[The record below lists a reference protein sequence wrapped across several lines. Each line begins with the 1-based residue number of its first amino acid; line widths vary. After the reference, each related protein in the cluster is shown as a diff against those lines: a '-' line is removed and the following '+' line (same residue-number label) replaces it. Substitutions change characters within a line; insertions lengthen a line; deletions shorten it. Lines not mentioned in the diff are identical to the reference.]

1 MKDCLGAM
9 SMMAVLIPVFFLI
22 IITMCKR
29 IPFIGGNMIFAF
41 FGAGVLALLMGGKM
55 NPSEWISPWIN
66 SFNSIAFI
74 FYIVI
79 LGAVFSALQVA
90 TGAME
95 IVLNILRSIFGKTP
109 EGLVFA
115 ILVTLYIG
123 GSLMGTVA
131 AVGAVIGLLVVPSL
145 REMGMKPDLICA
157 TIVTG
162 ASMGGMMPPV
172 SNAVILACGLI
183 GIDASQAL
191 MVSYISVGLG
201 LIVITLFFCKVY
213 IGNHY
218 AIPEKMIPREST
230 WTIFSWNWPKLIP
243 LFILITCVML
253 NSIPSIKFDFPKFV
267 LSFLPGWQG
276 NLFQSISHIY
286 ILGKITNNIVMSMI
300 FAILSCFIVQP
311 GLWKKMRGQLLKRL
325 EAVRD
330 PEIILIATAFFLG
343 SFKLGGQNQAIAQWA
358 GELDSTFL
366 IIGGSLT
373 LVISGMLTGGQSTAQ
388 SMLLPIL
395 APAWSS
401 IGISDLNIA
410 LASSHLGMAGQ
421 GFPPCD
427 MNTFILAGLVGSLLG
442 ETVNPLKSMLYSSP
456 YCIYL
461 TLAGLYF
468 LL

>member
-1 MKDCLGAM
+1 
-9 SMMAVLIPVFFLI
+9 MMEVLIPVLFLI

-29 IPFIGGNMIFAF
+29 IPFVGGNMTFAF
-41 FGAGVLALLMGGKM
+41 FGAGIAALLMGGRTD
-55 NPSEWISPWIN
+55 PSAWISPWIT

-79 LGAVFSALQVA
+79 LGALFSALQVA
-90 TGAME
+90 GGAME
-95 IVLNILRSIFGKTP
+95 TVLNMLRAVFGKTP

-172 SNAVILACGLI
+172 SNAVILACGLV
-183 GIDASQAL
+183 GIDAAEAL
-191 MVSYISVGLG
+191 MISYVSVGLG
-201 LIVITLFFCKVY
+201 LIVTTLFFCKVY
-213 IGNHY
+213 IGRHY
-218 AIPEKMIPREST
+218 AIPENLIPRESAL
-230 WTIFSWNWPKLIP
+230 TIFLWNWPKLIP
-243 LFILITCVML
+243 LLVLVTCVML
-253 NSIPSIKFDFPKFV
+253 NSISSIKFDLPKFI
-267 LSFLPGWQG
+267 LSLLPGWNG

-286 ILGKITNNIVMSMI
+286 ILGKITNNIVMSMV
-300 FAILSCFIVQP
+300 FAILSCFIVHP
-311 GLWKKMRGQLLKRL
+311 GLWKEMRGQLLKRL

-330 PEIILIATAFFLG
+330 PELILIATAFFLG
-343 SFKLGGQNQAIAQWA
+343 AFKLGGQNKAIAAWA
-358 GELDSTFL
+358 GGLDSTFL
-366 IIGGSLT
+366 IIGGSVALI
-373 LVISGMLTGGQSTAQ
+373 ISGMLTGGQSTAQ

-442 ETVNPLKSMLYSSP
+442 ETVNPLKSMFYSSP

>member
-1 MKDCLGAM
+1 
-9 SMMAVLIPVFFLI
+9 MMAVLIPVLFLI

-29 IPFIGGNMIFAF
+29 IPRIGGNMTFAF
-41 FGAGVLALLMGGKM
+41 FGAGIVALLLGGKTD
-55 NPSEWISPWIN
+55 PYEWISPWVT

-79 LGAVFSALQVA
+79 LGALFSALQVA
-90 TGAME
+90 GGAME
-95 IVLNILRSIFGKTP
+95 TVLNILRAIFGKTP
-109 EGLVFA
+109 EGMVFA

-123 GSLMGTVA
+123 GALMGTVA

-172 SNAVILACGLI
+172 SNAVILACGLV
-183 GIDASQAL
+183 GIDAAEAL
-191 MVSYISVGLG
+191 MISYASVGLG
-201 LIVITLFFCKVY
+201 LVVITLFFCRVY
-213 IGNHY
+213 IGRHY
-218 AIPEKMIPREST
+218 AVPENLIPKESAL
-230 WTIFSWNWPKLIP
+230 TIFAGNWPKLIP
-243 LFILITCVML
+243 LLVLVACVML
-253 NSIPSIKFDFPKFV
+253 NSIPSLKFDLPKFI
-267 LSFLPGWQG
+267 LSLLPGWNG

-300 FAILSCFIVQP
+300 FAILSCFIVRP
-311 GLWKKMRGQLLKRL
+311 DLWKEMRGQLLKRM

-330 PEIILIATAFFLG
+330 PELILIATAFFLG
-343 SFKLGGQNQAIAQWA
+343 AFKLGGQNKAIAVWA
-358 GELDSTFL
+358 GGLDSTFL
-366 IIGGSLT
+366 IIGGSVALI
-373 LVISGMLTGGQSTAQ
+373 ISGMLTGGQSTAQ

-401 IGISDLNIA
+401 IGISDLHIA